1 MSPDTIAI
9 LGVGVGL
16 ALLLFSLHTRLER
29 RMDRLEDS
37 LRSEIAGLREDLHSL
52 TERVARIEGAL
63 SGPWRAPGPENPPG
77 ERREVEA

>member
-9 LGVGVGL
+9 IGVGV
-16 ALLLFSLHTRLER
+16 ALLAVLLTLHGRLER

-37 LRSEIAGLREDLHSL
+37 LRSGIAGLREDLHSL

-63 SGPWRAPGPENPPG
+63 SGPWRPPADA
-77 ERREVEA
+77 RREVEA